1 MVHSDGNP
9 LRVAPMGERLKL
21 SKQSAMNSR
30 LPKQTFSLRE
40 KPPQVRCLS
49 SGVTATV
56 DE

>member
-1 MVHSDGNP
+1 MVHSDGDP

-21 SKQSAMNSR
+21 SKQSVMNSR
-30 LPKQTFSLRE
+30 FPKQTFSLRE